1 MPLSEEE
8 LKILREI
15 EAQLNATDP
24 QLVDHVSRTT
34 VYRHALRAIRWA
46 MVGFVAGLV
55 VVVATFT
62 TMQVVAFIGFL
73 GMLASLWTI
82 ATNLKKIGK
91 AGLYNVFGIREGG
104 VRRLIDDTG
113 AGLRDR
119 LRRDGEQ

>member
-1 MPLSEEE
+1 MPLSDEE
-8 LKILREI
+8 LKILKEI

-34 VYRHALRAIRWA
+34 VYRHALRSIRWA
-46 MVGFVAGLV
+46 MVGFIVGLV
-55 VVVATFT
+55 VVVGTFT
-62 TMQVVAFIGFL
+62 TMLPIAFAGFL
-73 GMLASLWTI
+73 AMLASMWTI

-113 AGLRDR
+113 SGLRQR
-119 LRRDGEQ
+119 LRRDGD